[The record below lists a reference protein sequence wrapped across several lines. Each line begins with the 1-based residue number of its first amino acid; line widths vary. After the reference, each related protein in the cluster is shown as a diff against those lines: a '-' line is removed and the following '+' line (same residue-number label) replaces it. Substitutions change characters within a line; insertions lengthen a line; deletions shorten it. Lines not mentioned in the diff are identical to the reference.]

1 MTGSTRAPV
10 LDRLRHAG
18 SRSTLVVPT
27 TPRGAPPTVTVVVPC
42 YNYGRYLPAAVAS
55 VTSQEHV
62 DVEVIVVDDASTD
75 GSAEVAARL
84 AADDPRIR
92 LIAHEHNN
100 GHIATYNE
108 GLAAAT
114 GEYSVLLSADDLLA
128 PGSLGRATAVMQERP
143 SVGMVYGTA
152 EPFADTPPAA
162 VTDVRAWSL
171 WSGSEWVALLC
182 DRVKNTI
189 RSPEVVV
196 RTSIQRSA
204 GGYRADLPHSG
215 DMEMWLRV
223 ASLADIGRVVG
234 PHQAYYRIHGLNMH
248 SEQFGGATGAGILI
262 DLRSRLQVFEA
273 WQEWMTAHAQDSDA
287 LVERARRALAREAL
301 VLGCRAYWWGLVDEW
316 PVEGLRQF
324 AAETYRGAGELAE
337 WRALDHHVRVGP
349 RPPRRYP
356 PYVVRS
362 QVDKVE
368 RRTRLARERWTGV

>member
-1 MTGSTRAPV
+1 MTGGTSVGA
-10 LDRLRHAG
+10 LDRLRHAR
-18 SRSTLVVPT
+18 SRATLA
-27 TPRGAPPTVTVVVPC
+27 APSEGRDASPTVTVVVPC
-42 YNYGRYLPAAVAS
+42 YNYGRFLPAAVAS
-55 VTSQEHV
+55 VTSQERV
-62 DVEVIVVDDASTD
+62 AVEVIVVDDASTD
-75 GSAEVAARL
+75 GSAEVAAGL
-84 AADDPRIR
+84 AAGDPRVR
-92 LIAHEHNN
+92 LIAHEHNK
-100 GHIATYNE
+100 GHIATYND

-128 PGSLGRATAVMQERP
+128 PGALGRATALMEARP
-143 SVGMVYGTA
+143 SVGLVYGTA
-152 EPFADTPPAA
+152 EPFDEMPPAA
-162 VTDVRAWSL
+162 VTDVRAWST
-171 WSGSEWVALLC
+171 WRGEDWVTLLC

-204 GGYRADLPHSG
+204 GGYRPDLPHSG

-273 WQEWMTAHAQDSDA
+273 WQEWMTARGIPSDA

-301 VLGCRAYWWGLVDEW
+301 VLGCRAYWWGLVGDW
-316 PVEGLRQF
+316 PVEGLREF
-324 AAETYRGAGELAE
+324 AVETYPGARGLAQ
-337 WRALDHHVRVGP
+337 WAVLDRHVRVGP
-349 RPPRRYP
+349 RQPRRYP

-362 QVDKVE
+362 QLDKVE
-368 RRTRLARERWTGV
+368 RRTRLAREQWTGV